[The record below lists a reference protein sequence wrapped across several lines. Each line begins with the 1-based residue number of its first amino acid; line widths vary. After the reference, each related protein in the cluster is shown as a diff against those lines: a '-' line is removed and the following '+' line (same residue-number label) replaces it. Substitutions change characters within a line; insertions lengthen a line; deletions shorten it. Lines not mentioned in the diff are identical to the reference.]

1 MVQCEASPPTE
12 SVGNQEPPKS
22 PNVLTPPV
30 ELSEKLEIKDSEKTS
45 VKISEKA
52 GERMREV
59 SDKMINKM
67 RSAKKSANL
76 SLDFDPK
83 KLEIYRVRI
92 LSTVTYIY

>member
-1 MVQCEASPPTE
+1 M
-12 SVGNQEPPKS
+12 PPK
-22 PNVLTPPV
+22 
-30 ELSEKLEIKDSEKTS
+30 EAAEKPEPEKSS

-59 SDKMINKM
+59 SDKMINKI

-83 KLEIYRVRI
+83 KLEIYRVINKFRSI
-92 LSTVTYIY
+92 WSNQTVWHN